1 MHHVIAYLNCSD
13 NVSPKYLI
21 MHTQFQT
28 YYVVQVQHA
37 NGDQGD
43 LVFVMSM
50 HADVWQQA
58 CERVG
63 PHVTILHVRELLS

>member
-21 MHTQFQT
+21 MHTQSQT

-37 NGDQGD
+37 NGDQED
-43 LVFVMSM
+43 LVFVMNM
-50 HADVWQQA
+50 HTDIWQQA
-58 CERVG
+58 CERVA
-63 PHVTILHVRELLS
+63 PCVTVMDVRELLI